1 MVAKYRLL
9 SNQIVGYFV
18 NQYLWKES
26 INILEFLNEGRH
38 QGNVVSETPLLIQCG
53 RRVQPHPNLPRLTSA
68 AFGWSRKDDLIK
80 NRSE

>member
-38 QGNVVSETPLLIQCG
+38 QGNVVSET
-53 RRVQPHPNLPRLTSA
+53 TTFDSM
-68 AFGWSRKDDLIK
+68 W
-80 NRSE
+80 